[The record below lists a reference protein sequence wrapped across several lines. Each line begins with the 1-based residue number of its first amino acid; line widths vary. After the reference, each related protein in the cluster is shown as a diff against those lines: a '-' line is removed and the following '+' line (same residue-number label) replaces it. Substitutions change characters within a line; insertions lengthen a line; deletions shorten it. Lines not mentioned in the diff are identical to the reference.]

1 MREVRGQIHTDMK
14 YTGSKNRI
22 SKYILP
28 IMLEGRTNETWVE
41 PFVGGANTIDKVDG
55 NRIGFDNNEYLI
67 ELYHYLQNG
76 GLIDSRTITKEQWY
90 NVKENIDNYPK
101 WYIGLVGV
109 LGSYNG
115 NWFSA
120 YGGGSKTKEGNYR
133 NYFDEGIRGLLKQDL
148 SNIQF
153 VFSDYK
159 NIKIPLN
166 SIVYCD
172 PPYQLKNKRYKEH
185 FDSEVFFDWCRN
197 KAKEGHKVFVSE
209 YNAPNDFKCIWQ
221 KEISKTNPKQKVN
234 KIEKLFT
241 IE

>member
-1 MREVRGQIHTDMK
+1 MK

-28 IMLEGRTNETWVE
+28 IMLEGRTTETWVE
-41 PFVGGANTIDKVDG
+41 PFVGGANMIDKVEG
-55 NRIGFDNNEYLI
+55 KRIGFDNNEYLI
-67 ELYHYLQNG
+67 ELFHYVQNG
-76 GLIDSRTITKEQWY
+76 GLIENRIITKEHWY
-90 NVKENIDNYPK
+90 SVKENLDNYPK

-120 YGGGSKTKEGNYR
+120 YGGESKTKEGGYR
-133 NYFDEGIRGLLKQDL
+133 NYFDEGIRGFLKQDI
-148 SNIQF
+148 SNIDF
-153 VFSDYK
+153 MFSDYTD
-159 NIKIPLN
+159 IEIPLN
-166 SIVYCD
+166 SIIYCD

-185 FDSEVFFDWCRN
+185 FNSEIFFNWCRE
-197 KAKEGHKVFVSE
+197 KTKEGNKVFISE
-209 YNAPNDFKCIWQ
+209 YNAPIDFKCIWE

-234 KIEKLFT
+234 KIERLFT